1 MESRSKNQG
10 GRKLRVVTLK
20 AVAEHVG
27 LTPGTVSAVLNNSAA
42 ARSVPERTK
51 QRILEASRE
60 LNYRP
65 NYVARSLRVQ
75 RTYTIGVIARDLGD
89 AYAAMII
96 SGIERHLQQHNF
108 FFVSVAH
115 HNDKKL

>member
-42 ARSVPERTK
+42 TRSVPERNK
-51 QRILEASRE
+51 KRAPAAARE
-60 LNYRP
+60 LHYAP
-65 NYVARSLRVQ
+65 NDVARSLRVR
-75 RTYTIGVIARDLGD
+75 RTYTIGVITRDLSV
-89 AYAAMII
+89 AYAVSIV
-96 SGIERHLQQHNF
+96 SGVEAYFRQHNYF
-108 FFVSVAH
+108 FLTVAR
-115 HNDKKL
+115 